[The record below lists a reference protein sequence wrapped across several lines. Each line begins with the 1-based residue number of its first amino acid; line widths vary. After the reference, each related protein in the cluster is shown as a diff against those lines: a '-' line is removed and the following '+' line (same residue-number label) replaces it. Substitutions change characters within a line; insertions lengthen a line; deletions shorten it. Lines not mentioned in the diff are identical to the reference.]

1 MADSGEK
8 QRLEEKISAISGS
21 IDEKLKKQA
30 DLQMQLDRL
39 SVKAVQSGDEKAR
52 LNVQANAV
60 NIRLQDEKIE
70 QGYIESTNET
80 LKDNISL
87 AKQNLEKAKEF
98 AAQSKEQAD
107 DVKGFIDL
115 TEETITRNMNIRGGL
130 VMKKNS
136 AQAKLDM
143 ALKQAE
149 DNAGAQ
155 RQAEDRIRF
164 LTELENSMAGFYDS
178 VKTVLKIHSSPC

>member
-1 MADSGEK
+1 MGKGVEERYFYANSLLVKSEENVNEIRSAESSISRLSSQKAVAESEKGFAENQIKSLENELAAFENEGAADSGEK

-80 LKDNISL
+80 LKDNIL
-87 AKQNLEKAKEF
+87 LFAFLLE
-98 AAQSKEQAD
+98 
-107 DVKGFIDL
+107 
-115 TEETITRNMNIRGGL
+115 
-130 VMKKNS
+130 
-136 AQAKLDM
+136 
-143 ALKQAE
+143 
-149 DNAGAQ
+149 
-155 RQAEDRIRF
+155 F
-164 LTELENSMAGFYDS
+164 LY
-178 VKTVLKIHSSPC
+178 